1 MKLLDTS
8 VAIDHLRGVQ
18 PATDL
23 LSHIVHNDEPLVA
36 SEIVRFELLAG
47 ARDGELDSVELF
59 CSAITWVPVDE
70 NVVRTA
76 GSLAREHWRAYSG
89 FVDADYLIAA
99 TSLILD
105 ADLLTMNVRH
115 FPMLGALQP
124 AY

>member
-70 NVVRTA
+70 SVVRAPA
-76 GSLAREHWRAYSG
+76 GVQRIR
-89 FVDADYLIAA
+89 
-99 TSLILD
+99 
-105 ADLLTMNVRH
+105 RR
-115 FPMLGALQP
+115 
-124 AY
+124 